1 MRLVYWD
8 FHSLEEC
15 FLFNAL
21 WRLSPIGINLQGPI
35 LCWLQHGEIL
45 KQKSW
50 PKNELTKNP
59 NSTFVSDSGFFV
71 SKRST
76 FLLKNFQPW
85 VRMHRLGPCSF
96 IPEVSHAII
105 IKQRNRNLCDTGSV
119 RKSRKINGFTTT
131 FRLHNGYNPSIEF
144 IIIGQSRHEKDLVL
158 CLMRILARCVEVLR
172 QFDFPLKGRSELF
185 EPRRGEFWAETLS
198 FLGKADCL
206 RTSASWHPATNT
218 IPSLSHGPG

>member
-1 MRLVYWD
+1 MAC
-8 FHSLEEC
+8 ETT
-15 FLFNAL
+15 
-21 WRLSPIGINLQGPI
+21 GINLQGPI
-35 LCWLQHGEIL
+35 LCIRTHGWKFL
-45 KQKSW
+45 SKKVDRL
-50 PKNELTKNP
+50 LTKNP
-59 NSTFVSDSGFFV
+59 LSETNVEFGFLVSS
-71 SKRST
+71 
-76 FLLKNFQPW
+76 FLGQLFCFRISPCWSQ
-85 VRMHRLGPCSF
+85 HRLGPCSF

>member
-1 MRLVYWD
+1 MNFPLVISILSPFSYLNQISSNS
-8 FHSLEEC
+8 SLLHPWIFASFSTSIALVWLISRC
-15 FLFNAL
+15 LCSKSWICLSGTFDNSASSLIISLWRYMYKNYFLFNAS

-76 FLLKNFQPW
+76 FLLKNYQPW

-96 IPEVSHAII
+96 IPEVFA
-105 IKQRNRNLCDTGSV
+105 C
-119 RKSRKINGFTTT
+119 
-131 FRLHNGYNPSIEF
+131 HNN
-144 IIIGQSRHEKDLVL
+144 
-158 CLMRILARCVEVLR
+158 
-172 QFDFPLKGRSELF
+172 
-185 EPRRGEFWAETLS
+185 
-198 FLGKADCL
+198 
-206 RTSASWHPATNT
+206 
-218 IPSLSHGPG
+218 

>member
-1 MRLVYWD
+1 MAC
-8 FHSLEEC
+8 E
-15 FLFNAL
+15 
-21 WRLSPIGINLQGPI
+21 ITGINLQGPI
-35 LCWLQHGEIL
+35 LCIRTHGWQFL
-45 KQKSW
+45 SKKVDRL
-50 PKNELTKNP
+50 LTKNP
-59 NSTFVSDSGFFV
+59 LSETNVEFGFFV
-71 SKRST
+71 SS
-76 FLLKNFQPW
+76 FLGQLFCFRISPCWSQ
-85 VRMHRLGPCSF
+85 HRLGPCSF

-206 RTSASWHPATNT
+206 RTSASWHPATNI

>member
-1 MRLVYWD
+1 MIPPGCCPVVL
-8 FHSLEEC
+8 
-15 FLFNAL
+15 
-21 WRLSPIGINLQGPI
+21 
-35 LCWLQHGEIL
+35 
-45 KQKSW
+45 
-50 PKNELTKNP
+50 
-59 NSTFVSDSGFFV
+59 
-71 SKRST
+71 
-76 FLLKNFQPW
+76 
-85 VRMHRLGPCSF
+85 F

-185 EPRRGEFWAETLS
+185 EPPRGEF
-198 FLGKADCL
+198 
-206 RTSASWHPATNT
+206 
-218 IPSLSHGPG
+218 

>member
-1 MRLVYWD
+1 MLRPGRRWLISFGRRD
-8 FHSLEEC
+8 RQRRSN
-15 FLFNAL
+15 FLFNAS
-21 WRLSPIGINLQGPI
+21 WRLSPTGIKLQGPS
-35 LCWLQHGEIL
+35 LCIRTHGWKFL
-45 KQKSW
+45 SKKVDRL
-50 PKNELTKNP
+50 LTKNP
-59 NSTFVSDSGFFV
+59 LSETNVEFGFFV
-71 SKRST
+71 SS
-76 FLLKNFQPW
+76 FLGQLFCFRISPCWSQ
-85 VRMHRLGPCSF
+85 HRLGPCSF

-185 EPRRGEFWAETLS
+185 EPRRGEF
-198 FLGKADCL
+198 
-206 RTSASWHPATNT
+206 
-218 IPSLSHGPG
+218 

>member
-1 MRLVYWD
+1 MLTLPI
-8 FHSLEEC
+8 HSHRKMYSIFAINVSLTLRPGRRWLISFGRRDRQRRSN
-15 FLFNAL
+15 FLFNAS
-21 WRLSPIGINLQGPI
+21 WRLSPTGIKLQGPS
-35 LCWLQHGEIL
+35 LCIRTHGWKFL
-45 KQKSW
+45 SKKVDRL
-50 PKNELTKNP
+50 LTKNP
-59 NSTFVSDSGFFV
+59 LSETNVEFGFFV
-71 SKRST
+71 SS
-76 FLLKNFQPW
+76 FLGQLFCFRISPCWSQ
-85 VRMHRLGPCSF
+85 HRLGPCSF

-185 EPRRGEFWAETLS
+185 EPRRGEF
-198 FLGKADCL
+198 
-206 RTSASWHPATNT
+206 
-218 IPSLSHGPG
+218 

>member
-1 MRLVYWD
+1 M
-8 FHSLEEC
+8 LERWLLQEVC
-15 FLFNAL
+15 FFSYLRGIHFYFCFLFLFNA
-21 WRLSPIGINLQGPI
+21 
-35 LCWLQHGEIL
+35 
-45 KQKSW
+45 SW
-50 PKNELTKNP
+50 
-59 NSTFVSDSGFFV
+59 
-71 SKRST
+71 
-76 FLLKNFQPW
+76 
-85 VRMHRLGPCSF
+85 RLGPCSF

-206 RTSASWHPATNT
+206 RTSASWHLAANRIPA
-218 IPSLSHGPG
+218 LSHGSGGHNEIVY